1 MERAVKNHGKRKII
15 CEMEIRYV
23 PVPPEE
29 LQVWR
34 RGICRMYDELDE
46 MIQRDRMKKELLEL
60 PPETSQGTTGD

>member
-23 PVPPEE
+23 PVPPEG

-34 RGICRMYDELDE
+34 RGICRMYEELDE
-46 MIQRDRMKKELLEL
+46 MMENELLEM
-60 PPETSQGTTGD
+60 PPETSQENTGD